1 MDPWTGLII
10 KSVLLIFLNS
20 AEFLILIREVEAE
33 VSN

>member
-20 AEFLILIREVEAE
+20 AEFLILISEVEAE